1 MTLQGNLNRLF
12 GSVADFGRGG
22 MTSSGLSRSTV
33 GYYLVSSIVIYLETS
48 SKYWQSLRG
57 TD

>member
-1 MTLQGNLNRLF
+1 MF

-33 GYYLVSSIVIYLETS
+33 GYYLVASIVIYLETS